1 MNIMADI
8 IQLIIMIVGGS
19 TLVFGTIAIWILMG
33 YYSIRILKSFKG
45 GLLGK
50 GWRFISIA
58 VPFLVFGQLA
68 TSMGGSSSASLLQDQ
83 ILKVIGASLSAIGG
97 LMIVI
102 GFRSQFKLWTPKGM
116 SSEKKAAQEQ
126 TVKPS

>member
-68 TSMGGSSSASLLQDQ
+68 TSMGGSSSVVLQEQ

-126 TVKPS
+126 TVKSS